1 MAQITYNDV
10 MSQPDGY
17 IGFFSLPHDGDSAIV
32 RFMQNDVSDFTI
44 LTRHEVG
51 QGKDYRTVDCL
62 RNPHDPV
69 DVCPFCAANVKL
81 AQRFYVKLLRYDT
94 DENGGIVITPCVWE
108 RSTRFATTLK
118 GYIDNYGPLQN
129 IVCKI
134 MRKGTGLNTQYEIIP
149 NLSPEIYRPDIYVVK
164 PELFDGYTV
173 VGNAVAAKSADEM
186 RTYLATGR
194 FPEVVSETASDVMS
208 APVPPVAP
216 AYAPV
221 PGMATGAP
229 SGVQPAGWGQPVTT
243 GNPTPVPHTYV
254 GDFPPAMNTAPMPP
268 VATQIP
274 VPNAPQTYP
283 APGGQGYDVAR
294 PVRHYSS

>member
-10 MSQPDGY
+10 ISQPDGY

-69 DVCPFCAANVKL
+69 DVCPFCASNVKL

-134 MRKGTGLNTQYEIIP
+134 IRKGTGLNTQYEIIP
-149 NLSPEIYRPDIYVVK
+149 NLSPEIYRPDIYVAK

-173 VGNAVAAKSADEM
+173 VGNAVAAKTADEM

-194 FPEVVSETASDVMS
+194 FPENNTDNTPNDVMNS
-208 APVPPVAP
+208 PVPPSVP

-221 PGMATGAP
+221 PGNMAGMPTN
-229 SGVQPAGWGQPVTT
+229 VQPASWGQTT
-243 GNPTPVPHTYV
+243 GNPTPTPQTYV
-254 GDFPPAMNTAPMPP
+254 GDFPPAMNTMPTPP
-268 VATQIP
+268 VATQAP
-274 VPNAPQTYP
+274 MPNAPQTYP